1 MNDQPLLA
9 QVRTFLSAHLPQR
22 PLAQPLCVALSGGLD
37 SMVLLDVLA
46 RSREA
51 LALRVSALHVDHGLS
66 PNAQRWA
73 AFCSEQCA
81 ARGIALRIERV
92 NVGATRGLGLEA
104 AARSARYAAF
114 ARQPEDYIALAHH
127 REDQAETLLLRLLR
141 GAGVRGLAGMRPVR
155 ALARSAHNTRD
166 RITLLRP
173 LLLTSRAILQDYAA
187 QSKLQWCTDESNAN
201 LDMDRNFLRQ
211 EILPRLGA
219 RFPHYAATF
228 ARAAQ
233 NLDEA
238 SALIDEFTAIDLA
251 ACEVDGRLQLA
262 ALRAL
267 TPARAGQVVRSFVH
281 RYGDVSLTA
290 AQTEELLR
298 QLGVAGQARADA
310 QVAFRVA
317 GLVLRVWR
325 GEALLARAAGAA
337 EDRDAFAVPWRGEAT
352 LELPVPYGAVLF
364 THARGVGISVTKLG
378 GAQVMLRSRR
388 GGERLRPEA
397 QRPTRTLKNLLQE
410 AHMPSWQ
417 RKRLPLMFCGEDLVC
432 VPGIAVAAE
441 FKAQPGEEGIV
452 VVWQQHVPEQRA

>member
-22 PLAQPLCVALSGGLD
+22 PLAQPLCEALSGGLD

-228 ARAAQ
+228 ARAAR
-233 NLDEA
+233 
-238 SALIDEFTAIDLA
+238 EF
-251 ACEVDGRLQLA
+251 
-262 ALRAL
+262 LR
-267 TPARAGQVVRSFVH
+267 
-281 RYGDVSLTA
+281 
-290 AQTEELLR
+290 
-298 QLGVAGQARADA
+298 
-310 QVAFRVA
+310 
-317 GLVLRVWR
+317 
-325 GEALLARAAGAA
+325 
-337 EDRDAFAVPWRGEAT
+337 
-352 LELPVPYGAVLF
+352 
-364 THARGVGISVTKLG
+364 
-378 GAQVMLRSRR
+378 
-388 GGERLRPEA
+388 
-397 QRPTRTLKNLLQE
+397 
-410 AHMPSWQ
+410 
-417 RKRLPLMFCGEDLVC
+417 
-432 VPGIAVAAE
+432 
-441 FKAQPGEEGIV
+441 
-452 VVWQQHVPEQRA
+452 